1 METGSAKVAGFVI
14 SRAGQQLSREHF
26 QMCYDC
32 TLIWGDVNTAHL
44 TEVGMAIKL
53 YVEVNR
59 GHNMLHQVAQTFMNT
74 GGERWFINPKESK
87 L

>member
-14 SRAGQQLSREHF
+14 SRAGRGSFLENISR
-26 QMCYDC
+26 CYDC

-44 TEVGMAIKL
+44 TEVARAIKL